1 MPTLV
6 ATVGASTANSFA
18 TVDECDVY
26 CDARLNASAWN
37 DETDDDQKA
46 RALIEATRELN
57 TLMYVGSAVTTTQ
70 ALVWPRQYAT
80 DPDSPWL
87 GMSGYLAYFAT
98 TEIPQRVKDAT
109 CELALQFLIAG
120 TTDLAALDA
129 TQGVIRKRVD
139 VLETEWA
146 QPYARPTG
154 LNRFPRVM
162 ALVRPLL
169 IVQGS
174 SVPLVRG

>member
-1 MPTLV
+1 MPTVV

-18 TVDECDVY
+18 TVAEGDVY
-26 CDARLNASAWN
+26 CDARLNASAWT
-37 DETDDDQKA
+37 DEDDDDQKA
-46 RALIEATRELN
+46 RALIDATRELN
-57 TLMYVGSAVTTTQ
+57 VLMYIGYTVSEDQ
-70 ALVWPRQYAT
+70 ALVWPRDYAE
-80 DPDSPWL
+80 DPDSPT
-87 GMSGYLAYFAT
+87 LAYF
-98 TEIPQRVKDAT
+98 ESDVIPQRVKDAT

-146 QPYARPTG
+146 KPYERAKG
-154 LNRFPRVM
+154 LDRFPRVM

-169 IVQGS
+169 IIQGN

>member
-18 TVDECDVY
+18 TVAEGDAY
-26 CDARLNASAWN
+26 CDARLNASAWT
-37 DETDDDQKA
+37 DEQDDDQKI
-46 RALIEATRELN
+46 RALIDATRELN
-57 TLMYVGSAVTTTQ
+57 VMRFKGTAVTDTQ
-70 ALVWPRQYAT
+70 ALVWPRQWAL
-80 DPDSPWL
+80 DPDAAWPETTF
-87 GMSGYLAYFAT
+87 FAT

-146 QPYARPTG
+146 KPYERPQG
-154 LNRFPRVM
+154 MSRFPRVL
-162 ALVRPLL
+162 AYVKPLL
-169 IVQGS
+169 EQTGN